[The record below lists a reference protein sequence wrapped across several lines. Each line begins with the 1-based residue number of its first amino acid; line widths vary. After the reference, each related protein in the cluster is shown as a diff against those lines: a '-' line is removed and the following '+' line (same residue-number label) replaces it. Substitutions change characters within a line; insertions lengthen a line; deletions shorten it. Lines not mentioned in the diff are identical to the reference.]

1 MFEISF
7 FGATFAGLLSFFSP
21 CVLPLVPF
29 YLSYLAGVTVQQVA
43 RGELPA
49 SIRKK
54 ILVSAL
60 CFAAGVLSIFVLLG
74 ASATLFGQLFRT
86 HFDLFRQI
94 AAGVIIVMG
103 LHFLGLLRIT
113 FLARSFQRQT
123 KSPASSPLGAY
134 SLGLAFAFGWTPCV
148 GPILATILFI
158 AASGDS
164 AAVGVGLL
172 AAYGVGMTLPFVI
185 AALFTKTFIAAATR
199 FRPHLG
205 KVEKFTGVTL
215 ILLGLLIATDSLSP
229 LAQWLLNAVP
239 WFTTL
244 G

>member
-7 FGATFAGLLSFFSP
+7 FGASFAGLLSFFSP

-29 YLSYLAGVTVQQVA
+29 YLSYLAGVTVQQA
-43 RGELPA
+43 AQGELPA
-49 SIRKK
+49 SFRKK
-54 ILVSAL
+54 ILISAL

-86 HFDLFRQI
+86 HFDLLRQI

-103 LHFLGLLRIT
+103 LHFLGFFRII
-113 FLARSFQRQT
+113 FLTLSFQRRT

-158 AASGDS
+158 AASGNS

-185 AALFTKTFIAAATR
+185 AALFTKTFIAATTR

-205 KVEKFTGVTL
+205 KVEKFIGVTL
-215 ILLGLLIATDSLSP
+215 ILLGLLIATDSLSRV
-229 LAQWLLNAVP
+229 ARWLLNAMP
-239 WFTTL
+239 WFATI